1 MSKRFTKEQ
10 EQVSQYLPTSTRH
23 HRLGSKDVWIFK
35 KNTEVGVIFE
45 IALFYDPDE
54 EPAGYC
60 AQLISPKIED
70 AWKNPHIGHIFGDG
84 VICLGGG
91 SMRTRKTM
99 MESFSKSC
107 LWAEGMAIMIQSHLA
122 GRPSEFPFSIN
133 NDADEVE

>member
-1 MSKRFTKEQ
+1 MSKRFFEEQ
-10 EQVSQYLPTSTRH
+10 RQVSQYLPTSTKH
-23 HRLGSKDVWIFK
+23 ERLRGKDNWIFK
-35 KNTEVGVIFE
+35 KNTEVGIPFE
-45 IALFYDPDE
+45 IALFYDADE

-60 AQLISPKIED
+60 AQLILPEIED
-70 AWKNPHIGHIFGDG
+70 QWKNPHSGHIFRDG

-91 SMRTRKTM
+91 SMRTRKTL

-122 GRPSEFPFSIN
+122 GQPSEFPFSIN